1 MKWMKI
7 LAGAALLAFGAPAHA
22 VYPERAVRVIVP
34 FPPGGTTD
42 LIARTVAGHMSNTL
56 GQPFVVDNRAG
67 AGTVIGVEAASK
79 APADGYNLLL
89 SVATSFAINPHVLK
103 KLPYKIDEF
112 VPIGFIGEVPVMF
125 VSSAS
130 AAQPTLAALIETFK
144 KEQKAGREVLVAT
157 TGKGAFVH
165 LTAAIFFN
173 TINVPFKDVPYR
185 GEAPAIVAL
194 LGGEV
199 SYYFGSM
206 VATLPQVNAGKLKG
220 YAVTSATR
228 SPAAPSVPSFTE
240 LGHPKVL
247 ANSWFGFSA
256 PKGTPR
262 EAVNV
267 LSGAINKALDDKA
280 IQEKLAAEGAI
291 TRRMTPEEFAAYI
304 KNDYEHWGRSLKAAG
319 VEAVD

>member
-1 MKWMKI
+1 MVWRRI
-7 LAGAALLAFGAPAHA
+7 ISGAALMAIAGTAFA

-67 AGTVIGVEAASK
+67 AATVIGVEAASK
-79 APADGYNLLL
+79 APADGYTVLLA
-89 SVATSFAINPHVLK
+89 VATSFAINPHVNK
-103 KLPYKIDEF
+103 KLPYKLDEF

-125 VSSAS
+125 VSNA
-130 AAQPTLAALIETFK
+130 AKAQPTLAALIETFK
-144 KEQKAGREVLVAT
+144 KEQQAGREVLVAT
-157 TGKGAFVH
+157 TGKGGFVH
-165 LTAAIFFN
+165 LAAAIFFS

-185 GEAPAIVAL
+185 GEAPAIVGL

-228 SPAAPSVPSFTE
+228 SPAAPNVPSFTE

-262 EAVNV
+262 EAVNM
-267 LSGAINKALDDKA
+267 LAGAINKALDDKS

-291 TRRMTPEEFAAYI
+291 TRRMTPDEFATYI
-304 KNDYEHWGRSLKAAG
+304 RNDYEHWGRSLKAAG
-319 VEAVD
+319 VEGVD